1 MAVLTKQ
8 AQRKV
13 QQVIDD
19 NVSELRKIPGFV
31 AAEPGFPLVDGT
43 FVTKPAIIVLVNHKR
58 PPSHL
63 LDEELAPR
71 RLGGYPVHVMQAD
84 PVRQLQEIDAAAA
97 DRVRDSGGGHL
108 HL

>member
-19 NVSELRKIPGFV
+19 NVLELRKIPGFV
-31 AAEPGFPLVDGT
+31 AAEAGFPLVDGT

-71 RLGGYPVHVMQAD
+71 PRGGYPGHVKQAD
-84 PVRQLQEIDAAAA
+84 PV
-97 DRVRDSGGGHL
+97 SHL